1 MRDIIDDITVL
12 DKKTDPMVIKAY
24 LEDEFFEGIGEY
36 LKKEDYALAKDA
48 TKGLYIL
55 ASELALF
62 GLYDRLLDLYVDLE
76 YEEYNHVLEHYEA
89 MYQEYKRLKEAYH
102 D

>member
-12 DKKTDPMVIKAY
+12 DKKADPMVIKAY
-24 LEDEFFEGIGEY
+24 LEDEFFFDIREY

-55 ASELALF
+55 AGELALF
-62 GLYDRLLDLYVDLE
+62 YLYDKLLDLYEDLE
-76 YEEYNHVLEHYEA
+76 YEEYDHVLEHYEE
-89 MYQEYKRLKEAYH
+89 MFTVFKRLKEAYH